1 MTGPRHT
8 SQPSSYTLL
17 HLSRTVSHSHITEHP
32 SITSSFWF
40 WTNFTAFLVLDG
52 PLRIY
57 DCIITV
63 MDPITDRQF
72 FVCPVDGEIWA
83 ICHPE
88 ISFYEHGMYP
98 RSLNTFPRPRVDDG
112 DLARLQD
119 PPQGH
124 RGLRDDDSRGRM
136 TPGSS
141 SSPSHR
147 GVGD

>member
-1 MTGPRHT
+1 M
-8 SQPSSYTLL
+8 
-17 HLSRTVSHSHITEHP
+17 SHSHITEHP

-40 WTNFTAFLVLDG
+40 WTNFTALLVLDG

-98 RSLNTFPRPRVDDG
+98 RSLNTFPVPV
-112 DLARLQD
+112 LMMETW
-119 PPQGH
+119 P
-124 RGLRDDDSRGRM
+124 DSRIR
-136 TPGSS
+136 
-141 SSPSHR
+141 HKDIR
-147 GVGD
+147 D